1 MLRIGL
7 GKIQV
12 MSPAGKGVTDT
23 KENPQMIRGQLK
35 KPQDTHVFLCLLFKF
50 KEHSVPVKD
59 EPAV

>member
-23 KENPQMIRGQLK
+23 KENPQMIRGQVK
-35 KPQDTHVFLCLLFKF
+35 KTSGYTCFSLSAF
-50 KEHSVPVKD
+50 
-59 EPAV
+59 